1 MGGAVLM
8 KKISVK
14 RLVDRNYR
22 RLYDSILE
30 AEKEIQKFLEGDEKH
45 D

>member
-1 MGGAVLM
+1 VGGAVLM

-14 RLVDRNYR
+14 RLVDRNYKH
-22 RLYDSILE
+22 LYDAILE
-30 AEKEIQKFLEGDEKH
+30 AEKEIEKLLEGDEKH

>member
-14 RLVDRNYR
+14 RLVDRNYK
-22 RLYDSILE
+22 RLYDAILE
-30 AEKEIQKFLEGDEKH
+30 AEKEIEKLLEGEKDE
-45 D
+45 